1 MLVRT
6 PEQLRC
12 GTKIQTANGWYPIV
26 RIWLMVGKVYKVDL
40 VVANKEQ
47 TYDAEELCKH
57 IIDWE
62 PI

>member
-1 MLVRT
+1 
-6 PEQLRC
+6 
-12 GTKIQTANGWYPIV
+12 
-26 RIWLMVGKVYKVDL
+26 MVGKVYKVDL